1 MGRDTR
7 CNRFIRLSPW
17 QWLTPIALA
26 FLSGCATNGAE
37 PAVPEIA
44 SAEPTVEKIQFSG
57 NEAFSGFA
65 LRGAMETKQRSKLT
79 FWKPGSP
86 YQSDVLEDDLF
97 RLRKYYFDRGFLDTQ
112 ATLDDV
118 AENDDGETVSI
129 YIGIDE
135 GVQTQVDSVG
145 IAGQKPPELPTE
157 DVLIEDLALRV
168 GKPLNKERFDESVGT
183 LQEYLE
189 DAGYARAS
197 VKPDTQVDGATSS
210 AQVQFELIPQD
221 RTRFGAITVTGAEQI
236 PEYVVRREIS
246 FEQGE
251 IYSAK
256 EIRDSQ
262 RRIFELNM
270 FSAVTPSRLNLA
282 AAEEPLDI
290 QFDVRERKPRSF
302 ELGIGLSSVENMRYE
317 ADWTHRNLFGE
328 GETLNLLAR
337 VTGIN
342 QGLEADFVEPYFFNR
357 DTYARYTLFLLNF
370 KQISTDPFGIVESV
384 FKIEDPYPAYDF
396 FTAGAEWQV
405 HHDFTKQLEGVA
417 GLEFASTDF
426 YNIDSSADEELLDG
440 VEDNKLFIQFVELEW
455 NGRDSDLKPR
465 KGVLLRGKLD
475 HSNNKLISD
484 ASYAKVELEGRYYVP
499 LFDDTTLAM
508 RLLVGGIEPYG
519 GTDVIPVNERFYA
532 GGPGSV
538 RGYLI
543 NRLGPLD
550 SNDNPVG
557 GNSLIEGSAEL
568 RFPIAG
574 PIGGSVFV
582 DFGNV
587 YLPSWTYDLADLKY
601 SVGAGVY
608 YMTPI
613 GPLRFEVAAAINPE
627 NNDITTPWIFGIGH
641 AF

>member
-1 MGRDTR
+1 
-7 CNRFIRLSPW
+7 
-17 QWLTPIALA
+17 
-26 FLSGCATNGAE
+26 
-37 PAVPEIA
+37 
-44 SAEPTVEKIQFSG
+44 VERIHFTG

-65 LRGAMETKQRSKLT
+65 LRGVMETKQRSKLT

-86 YQSDVLEDDLF
+86 YEVDVLEQDLL

-112 ATLDDV
+112 ASVDDV
-118 AENDDGETVSI
+118 AESDDGETVSI
-129 YIGIDE
+129 LIGIDE
-135 GVQTQVDSVG
+135 GGQTRVESVG
-145 IAGQKPPELPTE
+145 ITGQQPPEIPTE
-157 DVLIEDLALRV
+157 DALIEDLALRA
-168 GKPLNKERFDESVGT
+168 GKPLNKEQFDESVGT
-183 LQEYLE
+183 LQEHLE

-197 VKPDTQVDGATSS
+197 ITPDTQVDGATSN
-210 AQVQFELIPQD
+210 AQVQFELIPRD

-246 FEQGE
+246 FKEGD

-270 FSAVTPSRLNLA
+270 FSAVTPSKLNLA

-290 QFDVRERKPRSF
+290 RFDVRERKPRSF

-342 QGLEADFVEPYFFNR
+342 QGLEADLVEPYFFNR
-357 DTYARYTLFLLNF
+357 DTYARYKLFLLNF
-370 KQISTDPFGIVESV
+370 KQIDTDPFGIVDSI
-384 FKIEDPYPAYDF
+384 FNIEDPYPAYDF

-405 HHDFTKQLEGVA
+405 HHDFSKELEGVA
-417 GLEFASTDF
+417 GLEFTSTDF
-426 YNIDSSADEELLDG
+426 YNVDFTADEELLDG

-455 NGRDSDLKPR
+455 NGRDSDLIPR
-465 KGVLLRGKLD
+465 KGVLVRAKLD
-475 HSNNKLISD
+475 HSNNKLLSD
-484 ASYAKVELEGRYYVP
+484 ASYAKLELEGRYYLS

-519 GTDVIPVNERFYA
+519 GTEVIPVNERFYA

-568 RFPIAG
+568 RFPLAG
-574 PIGGSVFV
+574 PVGGSVFV

-587 YLPSWTYDLADLKY
+587 FLPSWTYDLADLKY

-613 GPLRFEVAAAINPE
+613 GPLRFEVAAAIDPK